1 MEAALSE
8 LMTRLAELDSESRIL
23 KAAQGFQSLCN
34 KELIQ
39 ARDSFLKGI
48 TSVFIDIFFF
58 YKSMYTHCDSQQEI
72 LLWWPFLKK
81 FICTMVKWAVG

>member
-8 LMTRLAELDSESRIL
+8 LMTRLAELDSESQIL
-23 KAAQGFQSLCN
+23 TAAQGFQSLCN

-48 TSVFIDIFFF
+48 TSVFIDIFF
-58 YKSMYTHCDSQQEI
+58 SINQCTRIVI
-72 LLWWPFLKK
+72 LNKRFCYDGPF
-81 FICTMVKWAVG
+81 

>member
-8 LMTRLAELDSESRIL
+8 LMTRLAELDSESQIL
-23 KAAQGFQSLCN
+23 TAAQGFQSLCN

-48 TSVFIDIFFF
+48 TSVFTGIFF
-58 YKSMYTHCDSQQEI
+58 SI
-72 LLWWPFLKK
+72 N
-81 FICTMVKWAVG
+81 

>member
-23 KAAQGFQSLCN
+23 TAAQGFQSLCN

-48 TSVFIDIFFF
+48 TSVFIDIFF

-72 LLWWPFLKK
+72 LL
-81 FICTMVKWAVG
+81 